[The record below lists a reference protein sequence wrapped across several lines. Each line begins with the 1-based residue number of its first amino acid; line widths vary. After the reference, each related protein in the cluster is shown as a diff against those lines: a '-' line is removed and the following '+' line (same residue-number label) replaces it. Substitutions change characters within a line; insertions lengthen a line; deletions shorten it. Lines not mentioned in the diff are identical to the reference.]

1 MGAIVKLHWGGT
13 LTVQSGPNGISGLAD
28 QDAGIVIELHYTSIR
43 PLQLL
48 LCAHDNSV
56 SHISTANLVGGS
68 CRYAATAW
76 TRLRTEIALFL
87 NDNDNAIA

>member
-1 MGAIVKLHWGGT
+1 MEGGGR

-28 QDAGIVIELHYTSIR
+28 QDAGVVVELHHTPIR

-48 LCAHDNSV
+48 LCAHDHSMPHV
-56 SHISTANLVGGS
+56 STADLVGGR

-76 TRLRTEIALFL
+76 TRLRTEVALLL
-87 NDNDNAIA
+87 NDNNNAIA